1 MDQFYIMVEIDE
13 LAKGSG
19 DAAHQMRNDMVKVE
33 IYTTIA
39 CPFCTRAV
47 NLLSAKNIDLK
58 KIDVTLSTAK
68 RRAMRIRANGQ
79 TSVPQIF
86 INDDHIGGCDDLFRL
101 DQAGHLDKLLSIAS

>member
-1 MDQFYIMVEIDE
+1 
-13 LAKGSG
+13 
-19 DAAHQMRNDMVKVE
+19 MRKNMVKVE

-39 CPFCTRAV
+39 CPFCIRAV
-47 NLLSAKNIDLK
+47 NLLSAKNVSFK

-68 RRAMRIRANGQ
+68 RRAMRVRTNGQ

-101 DQAGHLDKLLSIAS
+101 NQAGHLDKLLSMAS

>member
-1 MDQFYIMVEIDE
+1 
-13 LAKGSG
+13 
-19 DAAHQMRNDMVKVE
+19 MVKVE
-33 IYTTIA
+33 IYTAMA

-47 NLLSAKNIDLK
+47 SLLSAKNIDLK

>member
-1 MDQFYIMVEIDE
+1 M
-13 LAKGSG
+13 A
-19 DAAHQMRNDMVKVE
+19 KVE

-47 NLLSAKNIDLK
+47 NLLTAKNIDFE

-68 RRAMRIRANGQ
+68 RRAMRIRSNGQ

-86 INDDHIGGCDDLFRL
+86 INNDHIGGCDDLFRL
-101 DQAGHLDKLLSIAS
+101 DQAGHLDKLLAMAS

>member
-1 MDQFYIMVEIDE
+1 
-13 LAKGSG
+13 
-19 DAAHQMRNDMVKVE
+19 MRNNMVKVE
-33 IYTTIA
+33 IYTAMA

-47 NLLSAKNIDLK
+47 SLLSAKKIDFE

-68 RRAMRIRANGQ
+68 RQAMRIRANGQ

-101 DQAGHLDKLLSIAS
+101 NQTGHLDKLLSMAS